1 MASEGGLPTLSG
13 FPEVPGFT
21 IGGIEVSD
29 GDFSEAFTTNDQKRM
44 SISEKEFV
52 FI

>member
-29 GDFSEAFTTNDQKRM
+29 EGSLEFPKIGKRM
-44 SISEKEFV
+44 VKIV
-52 FI
+52 RLNFINYS